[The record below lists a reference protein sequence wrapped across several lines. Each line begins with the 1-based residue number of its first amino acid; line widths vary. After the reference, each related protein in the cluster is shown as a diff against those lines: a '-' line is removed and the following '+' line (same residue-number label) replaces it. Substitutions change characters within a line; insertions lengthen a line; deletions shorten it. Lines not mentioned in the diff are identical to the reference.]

1 MNMETEYF
9 GLLRTWLDELLTY
22 AVDDPGHPSLDG
34 AILCPAC
41 SVIHGRCHDAVYPLL
56 YMAER
61 TGERRYLDAA
71 GKLFK
76 WAGYMV
82 CDDGSVY
89 NDSQSEWCGIT
100 AFAAL
105 SYVKALSFHGQL
117 LSGDEK
123 KAWEER
129 LMKMALWLNANIT
142 AGTRTNINYLAANA
156 AAMELT
162 GRYFKNSV
170 FLDSARELAAA
181 ALSHISE
188 NGLIVGEG
196 GAYGALTPKGV
207 RPVDIGYN
215 VEETLPSL
223 YEYASAAGDGPAM
236 EQVKRLARAHLEFM
250 LPDGAWDNS
259 MGTRNYKWT
268 YWGGRTSDGCQALL
282 NALGK
287 TEPVFAEAAYRNLM
301 LLKSCTDGL
310 LYGGPHYKRH
320 GELACVHH
328 AFCHAKVLAQAL
340 DEGAAEFE
348 RTSLP
353 SDAPPPVKHYP
364 ELGVYRAAMGD
375 WRMDVCAGDLVSTK
389 GGQASGGTVTL
400 LWNRS
405 YGPVAAAA
413 TTDYSLRE
421 AHNQQLTRKKRQQ
434 GPVHPRLEATVDG
447 KYYCQAY
454 DLGADTRASSLDG
467 ASVVRVEGCLCDA
480 SRAPL
485 DGGAFSLEYVLRP
498 EGLVIRGELRGPC
511 KGAARFVLPVI
522 SGGGAVR
529 QEARFAEI
537 DGRLGISSATQL
549 HHSGT
554 VFALSPGF
562 ETEEFW
568 AEPDGNGHFE
578 LRIGLSDTKHK

>member
-129 LMKMALWLNANIT
+129 LMNMALWLNANIT

-268 YWGGRTSDGCQALL
+268 YWGGRTSDGCQALF

-287 TEPVFAEAAYRNLM
+287 TETVFAEAAYRNLN

-320 GELACVHH
+320 GELPCIHH

-340 DEGAAEFE
+340 DEGVAEFE

-353 SDAPPPVKHYP
+353 SD
-364 ELGVYRAAMGD
+364 
-375 WRMDVCAGDLVSTK
+375 
-389 GGQASGGTVTL
+389 
-400 LWNRS
+400 
-405 YGPVAAAA
+405 
-413 TTDYSLRE
+413 
-421 AHNQQLTRKKRQQ
+421 
-434 GPVHPRLEATVDG
+434 
-447 KYYCQAY
+447 
-454 DLGADTRASSLDG
+454 
-467 ASVVRVEGCLCDA
+467 
-480 SRAPL
+480 
-485 DGGAFSLEYVLRP
+485 
-498 EGLVIRGELRGPC
+498 
-511 KGAARFVLPVI
+511 
-522 SGGGAVR
+522 
-529 QEARFAEI
+529 
-537 DGRLGISSATQL
+537 
-549 HHSGT
+549 
-554 VFALSPGF
+554 
-562 ETEEFW
+562 
-568 AEPDGNGHFE
+568 
-578 LRIGLSDTKHK
+578 

>member
-1 MNMETEYF
+1 MNAETEYF
-9 GLLRTWLDELLTY
+9 SLLRTWLDELLTY

-353 SDAPPPVKHYP
+353 SDAPLPVKHYP
-364 ELGVYRAAMGD
+364 ELGAYRAAMGD

-421 AHNQQLTRKKRQQ
+421 AHNQQLTRKK
-434 GPVHPRLEATVDG
+434 
-447 KYYCQAY
+447 
-454 DLGADTRASSLDG
+454 
-467 ASVVRVEGCLCDA
+467 
-480 SRAPL
+480 
-485 DGGAFSLEYVLRP
+485 
-498 EGLVIRGELRGPC
+498 
-511 KGAARFVLPVI
+511 
-522 SGGGAVR
+522 
-529 QEARFAEI
+529 
-537 DGRLGISSATQL
+537 
-549 HHSGT
+549 
-554 VFALSPGF
+554 
-562 ETEEFW
+562 
-568 AEPDGNGHFE
+568 
-578 LRIGLSDTKHK
+578 